1 MSDNEQAAETLLAY
15 RRDAVAAIL
24 MNLYVLAGALRG
36 DRKVPVSSQRNVSR
50 SSDC

>member
-15 RRDAVAAIL
+15 RRDAVAAVL

-36 DRKVPVSSQRNVSR
+36 DRKVPVRSQSNVSK